1 MFFSERQNDAVS
13 AILIFFISQLID
25 RADRKLFKRIQ
36 LSVIVVLNSVL
47 PSSRAF
53 LIPGIHL
60 DPSVLIVPIKHRFVQ
75 EYLHKSMFVSVCLV
89 LSFVIVV
96 LSFFLLIVFFL
107 LVVFCFSS
115 SLLVLKVR
123 MPHLFIEGYT

>member
-1 MFFSERQNDAVS
+1 VS

-25 RADRKLFKRIQ
+25 RADRKLFKQIQ
-36 LSVIVVLNSVL
+36 LSVSVL

-89 LSFVIVV
+89 LSFVILV
-96 LSFFLLIVFFL
+96 LSFFPSHCVFF
-107 LVVFCFSS
+107 
-115 SLLVLKVR
+115 SLLYSVFLLR
-123 MPHLFIEGYT
+123 Y